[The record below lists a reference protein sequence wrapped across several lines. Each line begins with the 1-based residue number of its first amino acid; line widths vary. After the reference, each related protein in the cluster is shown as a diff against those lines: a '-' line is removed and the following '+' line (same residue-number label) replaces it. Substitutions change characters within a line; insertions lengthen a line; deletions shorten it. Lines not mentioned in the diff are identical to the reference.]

1 MLLSVIIVNYN
12 VKYFLEQALLSVRRA
27 AKALPIEIFVVD
39 NNSVDDSD
47 VMVREKF
54 PEVKLI
60 VNSQNTGFAVAN
72 NQAMAIAQ
80 GKYIL
85 LLNPDTVVEEDTFAK
100 CINFMEQHPE
110 AGGLGVRMIDG
121 SGKFLPES
129 KRGFP
134 APFVA
139 FCKTFGLSSL
149 FPTSRLFNRYHLGF
163 LNEFETNEIDVLAGA
178 FMLMRKEALDKV
190 GFLDE
195 AFFMYG
201 EDIDLSYRI
210 VKGGYKNYYFPET
223 TIIHYKGE
231 STKKGSLNYVRTFY
245 QAMIIFAQKHFTGTQ
260 GKLFV
265 LMLKVAIYLRAFIT
279 LIHNWWK
286 SWSLPLLD
294 AAVIFIGIYFLKDF
308 WAVTNFNDK
317 NYFHPTLLYFNVP
330 LYISVWLLGIYFY
343 GGYDKKSNIAVV
355 VRGLSVSSIIL
366 IAIYGLLP
374 AAYRSSRML
383 LLLGAMWAVIG
394 TVSIRMIRHF
404 IKYKNVNFDKTTIKN
419 YIIIGSETE
428 SLRVRKL
435 MFEAQV
441 QQNFIGTVSP
451 SSPHDSNVYLD
462 DLTRLDEVIQIYHI
476 NEIIFCS
483 KDVSSQEIMRQM
495 SRLGAEID
503 YKIVPEESLSII
515 GSSSKNS
522 TGQLYTIDIQFK
534 INTPL
539 QQRNK
544 RLLDIIIALLFL
556 VLSPILVWWLKCH
569 FSLFNDIISV
579 FLGKKTWVGYAIA
592 NGKTKDLPSIKP
604 SILNT
609 TSDLNIKDLSAATMH
624 RLNFLYAKDYTPS
637 TDLNIIFKSI
647 IKRKY

>member
-210 VKGGYKNYYFPET
+210 VKGGYKNYYFPDT

-265 LMLKVAIYLRAFIT
+265 LMLKAAIYLRAFIT

-294 AAVIFIGIYFLKDF
+294 AAVIFAGIYFLKDF

-343 GGYDKKSNIAVV
+343 GGYDKKSNITVV

-522 TGQLYTIDIQFK
+522 TGELYTIDIQFK